1 MPCQLSAPIGWR
13 KFCHSAALQP
23 LETTPASSP
32 LTKTVGVTWTEP
44 GLIRDWKREV
54 ARLAGGWWR
63 HGRKSQVSEQRRS
76 FSGVRR
82 AARCQPRP
90 GRLKGAEHMPED
102 GAFNHAAR
110 ADAVELDC
118 PLERLSHAATAAS
131 VGEQSGDRRAR
142 RARGGGHVE
151 QLLVHLQRG
160 GVQRDRSGQI
170 GCLEAREGADRVGED
185 LRA

>member
-1 MPCQLSAPIGWR
+1 M
-13 KFCHSAALQP
+13 
-23 LETTPASSP
+23 
-32 LTKTVGVTWTEP
+32 
-44 GLIRDWKREV
+44 
-54 ARLAGGWWR
+54 
-63 HGRKSQVSEQRRS
+63 
-76 FSGVRR
+76 RR

-142 RARGGGHVE
+142 RARGGSHVE